1 VLGSSSGGVTK
12 CIAFTLEED
21 VMHLLGKDVDDLNVS
36 DSDSFEGCPK
46 APVAADFQRNT
57 DDTSSLV

>member
-1 VLGSSSGGVTK
+1 
-12 CIAFTLEED
+12 
-21 VMHLLGKDVDDLNVS
+21 MHLLGKDVDDLNVS